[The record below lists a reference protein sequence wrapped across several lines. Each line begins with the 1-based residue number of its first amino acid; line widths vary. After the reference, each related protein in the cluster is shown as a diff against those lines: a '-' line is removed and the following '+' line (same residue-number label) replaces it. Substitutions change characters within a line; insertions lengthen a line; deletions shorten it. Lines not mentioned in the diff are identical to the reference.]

1 MILGPYGVLK
11 GDQRALSSSYA
22 IPTNGR
28 RQLRGGMN
36 PAGGNGMVRSGV
48 VRNGVARSG
57 MAQRGGMNP
66 LRGASAKH
74 VLVNVARVAPVLSGP
89 LQSSETHTLA
99 VVVSKIWDVVQGIQ
113 TQVNQLTENW
123 HSRAELEELT
133 SQLTTLRNR
142 LSKTVTSAE
151 SQIAQATPLKQ
162 LQTDTNWIYAI
173 VQHPQVPVYA
183 ESSTSST
190 IVDNFVQH
198 QKILLL
204 YNPVENAEGLWMQ
217 TRLTQHPQRR
227 FWINLVDKGTHNMV
241 IGQFSFT

>member
-28 RQLRGGMN
+28 RQIR
-36 PAGGNGMVRSGV
+36 GGNGMVR
-48 VRNGVARSG
+48 NGG
-57 MAQRGGMNP
+57 P
-66 LRGASAKH
+66 SAKH
-74 VLVNVARVAPVLSGP
+74 VLVNVARVAQGPV
-89 LQSSETHTLA
+89 QSTEVRTLA

-151 SQIAQATPLKQ
+151 QHNSTPLKQ

-190 IVDNFVQH
+190 IVDNFVQN

-217 TRLTQHPQRR
+217 TRLTQQPQRR